1 MAHSDNAEALR
12 FRRRWYWLVVLA
24 IAAIA
29 ASALVVTNAR
39 LQMAQAR
46 RGFEAAQELRL
57 QRVEFRID
65 DYFGESISLASFGAQ
80 SLGYARGNLP
90 LTEQLTLSIL
100 HSRRNPGVYGAGMF
114 YAPYAF
120 SPELRLVSV
129 YDHVGKPQFPPY
141 DHPLPGGI
149 DEVLLG
155 LKSVSKG
162 RDYTQFVWY
171 RRAAAHD
178 STVFSGPYTLEG
190 RSFISTLRAFRVH
203 GRVVGVMSVDTLT
216 PTFVNLMASALAPG
230 DVAWIESSSWGRTL
244 LATAPIPH
252 GQRFERRI
260 RLRYSGAFL
269 HLSTDAAPLAAAGR
283 SEFTSSLGL
292 IAGIWFLAALIAIGT
307 VQRWRAHERAH
318 RLEVE
323 QRRLEVEQRRLEA
336 EIAISKTLQEE
347 LRKAAFTDSLT
358 GLPNRAAFLEH
369 VRSIIAAGESDGHA
383 VFFIDLDRFNIIN
396 ETLGH
401 LAGDD
406 LLRAIGMRLQA
417 LVEPTDL
424 VARLGGD
431 EFVVVAKV
439 ESGAFDEA
447 AALLLVHL
455 GEPIVVAG
463 RTIYPEAS
471 IGVVAVDDSYTT
483 PAELLR
489 DADIAMY
496 EAKHRGR
503 AQFTIFDAAMRRR
516 IAEDSQ
522 LEDDLRRAIER
533 GELVP
538 YYQPIVSLVTRRI
551 VSFEALARWN
561 RHGGSIATAS
571 EFMHFAEQ
579 HGFIETIDALMFR
592 AVCAHSQAIFA
603 SFPSAQISVNISA
616 AELATSGLCETIETL
631 IRQHDVPPSRLKFE
645 ITETAMMTSS
655 EGARRTIERLCN
667 LGLEFVLDDFGTGY
681 SSLAYLQTLPIA
693 GIKIDRSF
701 VEPLL
706 TDPKA
711 IEIVRSI
718 VVLARSFGLTT
729 IAEGVESLE
738 HFELLASLGVD
749 HAQGFFFSPAVEI
762 SSLVQLVDRPISDSA
777 QAAVE

>member
-1 MAHSDNAEALR
+1 MARSNSADTLR
-12 FRRRWYWLVVLA
+12 IRRPWYWLVVLA
-24 IAAIA
+24 LAAIA
-29 ASALVVTNAR
+29 ASLLIVANAR

-65 DYFGESISLASFGAQ
+65 DYFGEAISLASFGAQ
-80 SLGYARGNLP
+80 SLGDARGNLP
-90 LTEQLTLSIL
+90 LTERLTLSIL
-100 HSRRNPGVYGAGMF
+100 RSRRNPGIYGVGMF

-120 SPELRLVSV
+120 ESNRRLVSV
-129 YDHVGKPQFPPY
+129 YDHVGRPALPPY
-141 DHPLPGGI
+141 DNVLSDGI
-149 DEVLLG
+149 DQVLREVNSPPPG
-155 LKSVSKG
+155 Q
-162 RDYTQFVWY
+162 DYTVTPWY
-171 RRAAAHD
+171 RKAAAHD
-178 STVFSGPYTLEG
+178 WTVFSGPYTDAG
-190 RSFISTLRAFRVH
+190 RSFISTLRAFRAGGH
-203 GRVVGVMSVDTLT
+203 LIGVMSVDTLT
-216 PTFVNLMASALAPG
+216 PTFIALMASPLAGG
-230 DVAWIESSSWGRTL
+230 DVAWIESSQHGRRL
-244 LATAPIPH
+244 LGTGSVPP
-252 GQRFERRI
+252 GPRLERRI
-260 RLRYSGAFL
+260 PLRYTRAFL
-269 HLSTDAAPLAAAGR
+269 HISTDAAPLEAANRSQVSLAAG
-283 SEFTSSLGL
+283 LL
-292 IAGIWFLAALIAIGT
+292 VGIWLVAALLAVGL
-307 VQRWRAHERAH
+307 VQRWRSQERQDL
-318 RLEVE
+318 LEGE
-323 QRRLEVEQRRLEA
+323 RRTLAAQVDLAKTVEA
-336 EIAISKTLQEE
+336 E
-347 LRKAAFTDSLT
+347 LRRAAFTDSLT
-358 GLPNRAAFLEH
+358 GLPNRAAFIEH
-369 VRSIIAAGESDGHA
+369 ARAIVSLGESDGHA
-383 VFFIDLDRFNIIN
+383 VFFIDLDRFNIVN

-406 LLRAIGMRLQA
+406 LLRAIGARLQA

-471 IGVVAVDDSYTT
+471 IGVVAVDESYTT

-503 AQFTIFDAAMRRR
+503 AQFAIFDSAMRRR
-516 IAEDSQ
+516 IADDSQ

-538 YYQPIVSLVTRRI
+538 YYQPIVSLGTRRI
-551 VSFEALARWN
+551 VSFEALARWH
-561 RHGGSIATAS
+561 RSDGSVTPAS

-603 SFPSAQISVNISA
+603 AFPSAQISVNISA

-631 IRQHDVPPSRLKFE
+631 IRQHDVSPGRIKFE

-655 EGARRTIERLCN
+655 DGARRALERLRD
-667 LGLEFVLDDFGTGY
+667 LGIEFVLDDFGTGY

-706 TDPKA
+706 TDLKA
-711 IEIVRSI
+711 VEIVRSI
-718 VVLARSFGLTT
+718 VVLSRSFGLTT
-729 IAEGVESLE
+729 IAEGVESFE

-762 SSLVQLVDRPISDSA
+762 SSLVRLLDQPISDSP